1 MEIDNEEDDLGYEA
15 GDVPFDNADSYDDKL
30 KDDFLAL
37 NRSTDNEWLDGNW
50 LYVIFWFLSFHD

>member
-15 GDVPFDNADSYDDKL
+15 GDVPFDNADSDDDKL

-37 NRSTDNEWLDGNW
+37 NRSTDNE
-50 LYVIFWFLSFHD
+50 